1 METRDYL
8 ARNHRRVVDQ
18 FICAV
23 VEEWAGDMGQVERNV
38 LGVALRGEIET
49 RLVPG
54 LLAVDA
60 LLLEANSETLGRIP
74 EWLDRVSTALPADAE
89 FLKEMGRLLD
99 PVGYQ
104 VLEENSALR
113 PGESE
118 TVRAF
123 TDYLWEMAPRLPV
136 RPSVT

>member
-1 METRDYL
+1 METREYL
-8 ARNHRRVVDQ
+8 ARFHRRVVTEL
-18 FICAV
+18 IEAV
-23 VEEWAGDMGQVERNV
+23 LDEWAGDMGQVERNF
-38 LGVALRGEIET
+38 LGVVLRQEVET

>member
-1 METRDYL
+1 METWDFL
-8 ARNHRRVVDQ
+8 ARQHRRVVDE
-18 FICAV
+18 FIESV
-23 VEEWAGDMGQVERNV
+23 LDEWTCGMGQVERNV

-49 RLVPG
+49 RLVPE
-54 LLAVDA
+54 LLAVHA
-60 LLLEANSETLGRIP
+60 LLLGADAEILGRIP

-89 FLKEMGRLLD
+89 FLKEMGHLLD

-104 VLEENSALR
+104 VLEENLALR

-123 TDYLWEMAPRLPV
+123 TVYLWEMAPRFPG

>member
-1 METRDYL
+1 MPAITGGWWTSSSVQWS
-8 ARNHRRVVDQ
+8 RNGP
-18 FICAV
+18 
-23 VEEWAGDMGQVERNV
+23 EDMGQVERNV
-38 LGVALRGEIET
+38 LGVALRQEMET
-49 RLVPG
+49 RLVPE
-54 LLAVDA
+54 LLAVHA

-104 VLEENSALR
+104 VLEENSGLLSV
-113 PGESE
+113 ESE
-118 TVRAF
+118 TSRAF
-123 TDYLWEMAPRLPV
+123 TGYLWEMAPRLPV